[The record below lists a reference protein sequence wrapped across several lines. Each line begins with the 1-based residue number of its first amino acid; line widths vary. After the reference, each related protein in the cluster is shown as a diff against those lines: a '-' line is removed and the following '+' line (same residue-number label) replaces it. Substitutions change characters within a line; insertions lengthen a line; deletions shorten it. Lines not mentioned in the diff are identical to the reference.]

1 MEKSARGICSSNP
14 AAKEHTASAI
24 RLLTQG
30 YDSVHEQQEREYFGL
45 RDFYSV
51 VKMVFAVAIEKGREP
66 TPAEIQ
72 FAVQRNFGGYFGDF
86 DPAEEFLKAMGEEL
100 RRQERTSP
108 KDLITDAISAN
119 KGDSRYFFRS
129 FFKKNSGHNVLF
141 ISDTFSS

>member
-86 DPAEEFLKAMGEEL
+86 DPAEEFLKAMGEEH

-129 FFKKNSGHNVLF
+129 FLKNSGHNVVF
-141 ISDTFSS
+141 ISDTSSF